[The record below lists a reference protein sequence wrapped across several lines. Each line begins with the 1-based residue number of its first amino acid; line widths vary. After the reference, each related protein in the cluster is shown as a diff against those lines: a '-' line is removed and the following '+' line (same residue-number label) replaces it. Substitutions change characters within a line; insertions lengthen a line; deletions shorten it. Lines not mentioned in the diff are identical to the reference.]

1 MNPELYEAAATGDLN
16 FLNRKDPKFDV
27 FQVTEQQHN
36 TVLHI
41 AVKFKQLEFCKK
53 ILFSNSSSFSSSS
66 SSSLLLN
73 YTSFSSLLLKSNS
86 KGETP
91 FHVAAKI
98 GCSEIAQL
106 FVDCVKLKQLRG
118 DIIESWG
125 VNSLEQV
132 LRMVNLEKD
141 TALHVAVKNGHFA
154 VAKCFVE
161 ADSGLLGLVNGANAS
176 PLCLAMEGGFS
187 RIASFFLENFP
198 NSLDFADIDI
208 KAALRSAIIHSQHD
222 ILKLILK
229 RKPESRGET
238 DEIGWTPLHYAA
250 LYGDLKT
257 TQLLLQGNS
266 KAAFIFDQDGTSALH
281 VAAFRG
287 HINVVELLVQSC
299 PDLHEVT
306 DNKGRTLLHVAVI
319 SGQEKMVRYILG
331 MPRLIGIINEKDKD
345 GNTALHLAVI
355 YKRDKII
362 AILAQN
368 RGMERAAM
376 NNDMFTAYDIFSHQ
390 PRKLSFLVAKI
401 HYRLR
406 GTHGLPALQDWVN
419 TNLKK
424 EMIGETTDQKD
435 RNFLFTGRKEDEMNN
450 NSANPDEI
458 EKTRSRLEIHLLI
471 AMLIATVT
479 FQAAFTMPGGYKDDG
494 TPQFMQK
501 SAFKSFIIFNSI
513 AFIFSIATV
522 FIQFATSKFSYYL
535 RSRYSRLAEVMI
547 FFAVLGM
554 LLAFASGMYV
564 ALASSIGLSL
574 VAYILVACFLLIY
587 YACWFVDPISM
598 HIPGLQQPR
607 KRVEMKTLSTK
618 ALMRLPMKVVKSLRS
633 IRAKKTLSRD
643 ELVPGDHIFSD
654 RKSSL
659 YYHHGHSLNRYNYV
673 SNIGKWY
680 KFSGPGP
687 CIILESES
695 ADKVVEKAYDLLR
708 KQSFGKYNVL
718 FNNCEDLAFSCK
730 SQLSEGQISLLRK
743 DLAVEA
749 NKAYK
754 GSFSLKLQLTLRNWI
769 AINAMRFLIAYGTST
784 VNCYDR
790 TFAKFE
796 FYLFVNHECDFELVN
811 KRFVRY
817 WSRKAIMM

>member
-1 MNPELYEAAATGDLN
+1 MNPEVYEAAATGDIN
-16 FLNRKDPKFDV
+16 FLSRKDPKFDF

-36 TVLHI
+36 TILHT
-41 AVKFKQLEFCKK
+41 AVKFKQLEFCKQ

-73 YTSFSSLLLKSNS
+73 YSSFSSLLLKSNS

-118 DIIESWG
+118 DIVESWG
-125 VNSLEQV
+125 VSSLEQV

-141 TALHVAVKNGHFA
+141 TALHVAVRNSHFA
-154 VAKCFVE
+154 VAKCLVE
-161 ADSGLLGLVNGANAS
+161 ADPGLL
-176 PLCLAMEGGFS
+176 
-187 RIASFFLENFP
+187 
-198 NSLDFADIDI
+198 DIDI
-208 KAALRSAIIHSQHD
+208 KTALRSAIIHSQHE
-222 ILKLILK
+222 IVKLILK
-229 RKPESRGET
+229 RKSESKGET
-238 DEIGWTPLHYAA
+238 DEIGWTPLHYTA

-266 KAAFIFDQDGTSALH
+266 KAAFILDQDGTSALH

-299 PDLHEVT
+299 PDLYEVT

-319 SGQEKMVRYILG
+319 SGQEKMVRQILG
-331 MPRLIGIINEKDKD
+331 MPRLVGIINEKDKD

-355 YKRDKII
+355 YKRDRII

-424 EMIGETTDQKD
+424 EMIGESTPDQKD
-435 RNFLFTGRKEDEMNN
+435 RNLLFTGRKEDEMNN
-450 NSANPDEI
+450 NSATFDEI

-547 FFAVLGM
+547 FIAVVGM

-564 ALASSIGLSL
+564 ELASYIGLSL

-607 KRVEMKTLSTK
+607 KY
-618 ALMRLPMKVVKSLRS
+618 LR
-633 IRAKKTLSRD
+633 
-643 ELVPGDHIFSD
+643 
-654 RKSSL
+654 
-659 YYHHGHSLNRYNYV
+659 
-673 SNIGKWY
+673 
-680 KFSGPGP
+680 
-687 CIILESES
+687 
-695 ADKVVEKAYDLLR
+695 DLL
-708 KQSFGKYNVL
+708 FH
-718 FNNCEDLAFSCK
+718 
-730 SQLSEGQISLLRK
+730 
-743 DLAVEA
+743 
-749 NKAYK
+749 
-754 GSFSLKLQLTLRNWI
+754 
-769 AINAMRFLIAYGTST
+769 YG
-784 VNCYDR
+784 
-790 TFAKFE
+790 
-796 FYLFVNHECDFELVN
+796 
-811 KRFVRY
+811 
-817 WSRKAIMM
+817 II

>member
-1 MNPELYEAAATGDLN
+1 MNPELYEAAATGDIN
-16 FLNRKDPKFDV
+16 FLNRKDPKFDF

-41 AVKFKQLEFCKK
+41 AVKFKELEFCKQ
-53 ILFSNSSSFSSSS
+53 ILCSSS
-66 SSSLLLN
+66 SSSLLL
-73 YTSFSSLLLKSNS
+73 KPNS
-86 KGETP
+86 KEETP

-98 GCSEIAQL
+98 GCSDIAQL

-132 LRMVNLEKD
+132 LRMVNLEND
-141 TALHVAVKNGHFA
+141 TALHVAVRNGHFE
-154 VAKCFVE
+154 VVKCFVE
-161 ADSGLLGLVNGANAS
+161 ADPGLLGLVNGANAS

-187 RIASFFLENFP
+187 RIAIFFLENFP

-222 ILKLILK
+222 IVKLILK

-257 TQLLLQGNS
+257 TQLLMQGNS
-266 KAAFIFDQDGTSALH
+266 KAAFILDQDGTSALH

-287 HINVVELLVQSC
+287 HINVVELLLQSC
-299 PDLHEVT
+299 PDIHEVT
-306 DNKGRTLLHVAVI
+306 DNKRRTLVHVAVI
-319 SGQEKMVRYILG
+319 SGQEKMVRHILG
-331 MPRLIGIINEKDKD
+331 MPRLVGIINEKDKD

-406 GTHGLPALQDWVN
+406 GTHGLPALQNWVN
-419 TNLKK
+419 TKLKK

-435 RNFLFTGRKEDEMNN
+435 RNFLFTGRKEDD
-450 NSANPDEI
+450 NSANSDEI

-494 TPQFMQK
+494 TPQFMQNP
-501 SAFKSFIIFNSI
+501 AFKSFIIFNSI
-513 AFIFSIATV
+513 AFIFSVATV
-522 FIQFATSKFSYYL
+522 FIQFATSKFSYYM

-547 FFAVLGM
+547 FIAVVAM

-564 ALASSIGLSL
+564 ELASSIGLSL

-607 KRVEMKTLSTK
+607 KY
-618 ALMRLPMKVVKSLRS
+618 
-633 IRAKKTLSRD
+633 IR
-643 ELVPGDHIFSD
+643 
-654 RKSSL
+654 
-659 YYHHGHSLNRYNYV
+659 
-673 SNIGKWY
+673 
-680 KFSGPGP
+680 
-687 CIILESES
+687 
-695 ADKVVEKAYDLLR
+695 DLL
-708 KQSFGKYNVL
+708 FH
-718 FNNCEDLAFSCK
+718 
-730 SQLSEGQISLLRK
+730 
-743 DLAVEA
+743 
-749 NKAYK
+749 
-754 GSFSLKLQLTLRNWI
+754 
-769 AINAMRFLIAYGTST
+769 YG
-784 VNCYDR
+784 
-790 TFAKFE
+790 
-796 FYLFVNHECDFELVN
+796 
-811 KRFVRY
+811 
-817 WSRKAIMM
+817 II